1 MYILSPSV
9 LSSDFTK
16 LGDEVLR
23 AQKAGAQWIHLDV
36 MDGSFVQNITFGGPV
51 ISCLRK
57 VTDIFFDVHLM
68 IVDPIDHID
77 DFVRAGAD
85 MITFQ
90 IEGAKDPAAVIAK
103 LKESGIKFGIATRPG
118 TPNEVLR
125 PYLKDVDMI
134 LLMTV
139 EPGAGGQS
147 YIPASTAKIAE
158 LKAMRDE
165 MGLDFDIEVDG
176 GIKMGTVE
184 EALKAGA
191 NVFVAGSAVFGGDIE
206 GKVQSFLDVFARYS
220 SR

>member
-1 MYILSPSV
+1 
-9 LSSDFTK
+9 
-16 LGDEVLR
+16 
-23 AQKAGAQWIHLDV
+23 
-36 MDGSFVQNITFGGPV
+36 
-51 ISCLRK
+51 
-57 VTDIFFDVHLM
+57 
-68 IVDPIDHID
+68 
-77 DFVRAGAD
+77 
-85 MITFQ
+85 
-90 IEGAKDPAAVIAK
+90 
-103 LKESGIKFGIATRPG
+103 
-118 TPNEVLR
+118 
-125 PYLKDVDMI
+125 MI